1 MGPVRWGGDGYLRP
15 DQFVDHLTVIIKAEY
30 LLCGS
35 CKQPKRCQKFWTG
48 PSPPS
53 FRQNK
58 KRHFFQK
65 PSLTEQACLMCNGA
79 SLFIMRICHQLL
91 CTCAHNCFAQARPM
105 AFRMRALLPC
115 ACPIYMN
122 HRHADAIALHMRK
135 SLPCTC
141 APHWFPHAQA
151 IIPPR
156 PQFANIPRRVD
167 LLL

>member
-1 MGPVRWGGDGYLRP
+1 MDRAL
-15 DQFVDHLTVIIKAEY
+15 
-30 LLCGS
+30 
-35 CKQPKRCQKFWTG
+35 
-48 PSPPS
+48 PPS

-135 SLPCTC
+135 PLPCTC

-156 PQFANIPRRVD
+156 PQFANMPHGGWTCCCDDRSNGLTHCAVAQP
-167 LLL
+167 LST